1 MKKGDGNMKRI
12 YFDAADLE
20 GDMCNIIEKHNKLPR
35 ITAKIKKGVVMYTV
49 TF

>member
-1 MKKGDGNMKRI
+1 MKRI

-20 GDMCNIIEKHNKLPR
+20 DDMCNIIKKHNKRPR
-35 ITAKIKKGVVMYTV
+35 ITAKIEKGVVMYTV